1 MLVHSAYTRA
11 TGGWLSRLLDF
22 RGCYADK
29 PGMAVQIKICGINS
43 VESADA
49 ALRAGADFAGL
60 VFFPASPRNLRAD
73 QAASLAARLR
83 GRTRIVALLVDAN
96 DEAIATA
103 IAAAQPDF
111 LQLHGRETPAR
122 VAEIRGQFGKPVIKA
137 LSIADASDF
146 SDLSAYE
153 GVTDMML
160 FDAKA
165 PANAARPG
173 GHGAAFDWQLLR
185 GRSFSR
191 PWLLGGG
198 LNADNVARAIETSG
212 AQAVDV
218 SSGVETSPGVK
229 SAEMIANF
237 VIAAKQFAKASA

>member
-1 MLVHSAYTRA
+1 
-11 TGGWLSRLLDF
+11 
-22 RGCYADK
+22 
-29 PGMAVQIKICGINS
+29 MAVQVKICGINS

-60 VFFPASPRNLRAD
+60 VFFAASPRALRAD
-73 QAASLAARLR
+73 QAASLATRLR
-83 GRTRIVALLVDAN
+83 GRARIAALLVDAN
-96 DEAIATA
+96 DEAIAAA

-122 VAEIRGQFGKPVIKA
+122 VAEIRGTFGKPVIKA

-153 GVTDMML
+153 RVTDMML

-165 PANAARPG
+165 PANAAHPG

-185 GRSFSR
+185 GRSFLR

-198 LNADNVARAIETSG
+198 LHAENVARAIESSG

-229 SAEMIANF
+229 SAEK
-237 VIAAKQFAKASA
+237 IAAFVAAAKAAQFAKASA